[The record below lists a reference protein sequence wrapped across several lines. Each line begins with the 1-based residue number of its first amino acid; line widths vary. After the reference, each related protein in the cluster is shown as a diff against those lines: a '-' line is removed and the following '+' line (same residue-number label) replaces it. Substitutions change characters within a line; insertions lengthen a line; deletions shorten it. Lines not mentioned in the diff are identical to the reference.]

1 MKFSEVQE
9 LLKAGFTADEI
20 REMLTEAVN
29 PQNPQVSPQEE
40 NTNIQD
46 NHTDNS
52 SVNIQDP
59 ETDQPKVKEDPAGA
73 QAENT
78 NIPDFNQL
86 NSTMEKLIRTI
97 QVSNLHNNSINSP
110 AQQVDIDKQVDSIM
124 AGIIRPEH
132 EKKGD

>member
-20 REMLTEAVN
+20 REMLTESDN
-29 PQNPQVSPQEE
+29 PQNPQGSPQEE
-40 NTNIQD
+40 NTNIPD
-46 NHTDNS
+46 TSTDNS
-52 SVNIQDP
+52 SEKTQGP
-59 ETDQPKVKEDPAGA
+59 GTDQESDRSDPAGA
-73 QAENT
+73 QTENT

-97 QVSNLHNNSINSP
+97 QVSNLHNNSIDSP